1 VRTEGGRRRSE
12 GHRRTSTGERSPDRG
27 WPAAEEEQEA
37 VPVLPPVSDVFNE
50 GTLGSDKANRAQKFA
65 VSGRERRAESRE
77 ETLV

>member
-1 VRTEGGRRRSE
+1 M
-12 GHRRTSTGERSPDRG
+12 TGADGG
-27 WPAAEEEQEA
+27 WPAAEEEQEE
-37 VPVLPPVSDVFNE
+37 VPVLPLVSDVFNE